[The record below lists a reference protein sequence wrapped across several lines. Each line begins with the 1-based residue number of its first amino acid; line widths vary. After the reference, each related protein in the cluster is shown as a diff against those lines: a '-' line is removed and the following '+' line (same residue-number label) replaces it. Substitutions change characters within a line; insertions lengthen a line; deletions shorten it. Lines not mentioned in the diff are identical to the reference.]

1 MELYIEDLMGS
12 PPETIRPDT
21 TVGQA
26 VDRMRARSIHALP
39 VVDDAGRAV
48 GFAAMSDLIDVDDAG
63 APIASVMTSP
73 VETIERYRT
82 VRQAGERMLDKRI
95 HHLVVVHE
103 GRAVGVLSSLDLVRV
118 LVEQRLQSEPAVGG
132 DE

>member
-12 PPETIRPDT
+12 PPETIGT
-21 TVGQA
+21 EATVGKA
-26 VDRMRARSIHALP
+26 IERMQARSIHALP

-48 GFAAMSDLIDVDDAG
+48 GFVAMSDVIAADDPG
-63 APIASVMTSP
+63 ASIESVMTRP

-103 GRAVGVLSSLDLVRV
+103 GRAIGVLSSLDLVRV
-118 LVEQRLQSEPAVGG
+118 LVSRCLGNEGIVGG